1 MHNAMYTCKLDDQG
15 KHQIQQTS
23 YNNTATGIRQLFSH
37 GHVCEN
43 SGVQICYRSKTAQEC
58 EGRTKESRYLQLGA
72 QVEEQSSQTR
82 ADQGYLN
89 GKPFSFKIVVD
100 QNRYQNRRTKHC
112 EHMLQT

>member
-1 MHNAMYTCKLDDQG
+1 MSAK
-15 KHQIQQTS
+15 
-23 YNNTATGIRQLFSH
+23 
-37 GHVCEN
+37 N